1 MSTQCD
7 LSESYVQEKLK
18 DCFSEGCHSSREL
31 APHTENLGIQVTK
44 QPLLTAIEDIVKQV
58 EGIFLISGGVHAVGV
73 DCKERLIYDCSKMH
87 TVHLTAEAFS
97 DCSIPV
103 VTEVRNALSCKNNY
117 SFFNKMQS
125 LVLHEKVI
133 VTLSGFLKG
142 ILARKTKFGREFYF
156 HVEWKV
162 IE

>member
-1 MSTQCD
+1 LSTQCD

-18 DCFSEGCHSSREL
+18 DCFSEGCHFSREL

-133 VTLSGFLKG
+133 VTLSGF
-142 ILARKTKFGREFYF
+142 
-156 HVEWKV
+156 
-162 IE
+162 